1 MKIVCRRTWPTVFY
15 MLLESIFEF
24 QYLKDGGESSP
35 ADKTSGKEK
44 VKEKIKTED
53 AKKNKEQESPKKTEH
68 NKEGSS
74 SKERKKSGTFLTQL
88 C

>member
-1 MKIVCRRTWPTVFY
+1 MF
-15 MLLESIFEF
+15 LEFIFEF

-35 ADKTSGKEK
+35 ADKANTKEK
-44 VKEKIKTED
+44 VKEEIKTED
-53 AKKNKEQESPKKTEH
+53 VKKNKEQESPKKTEQ

-74 SKERKKSGTFLTQL
+74 SKERNKSGTFLAQF